1 MSSPIVDL
9 TLYQPDATV
18 LPPPP
23 THEPG
28 PVGLANHEL
37 THIAEHVQNL
47 VHRPSAAIA
56 GMLDPARRQGP
67 TTGEMLMLQAAVSD
81 YSITLQTVSHLAQAT
96 GSAIQSLT
104 QRT

>member
-1 MSSPIVDL
+1 MSSPTVDL
-9 TLYQPDATV
+9 TLYQPDPTV

-23 THEPG
+23 TQEPAR
-28 PVGLANHEL
+28 VGLGSHEL
-37 THIAEHVQNL
+37 TQIAEHVQNL
-47 VHRPSAAIA
+47 VHGQSAAIA
-56 GMLDPARRQGP
+56 GVLDSARRQGP

-81 YSITLQTVSHLAQAT
+81 YSITLQTLSHLAQSA